1 MTNYLAIPVILSIIA
16 LFIAD
21 EKNEIFNRTIGKT
34 VTARDRTKV
43 RERLIELGKRSPEGY
58 ENFRIY
64 QLTLVVIPITLLLS
78 SAILGLISISSALL
92 LGSLTIAATLLLSE
106 RGLSQRVMRKRSAI
120 ESEFPAIIELLTLA
134 ISAGESPSSAVK
146 RISLRAHGY
155 LSNHL
160 RDVTQ
165 EVEAGGSFVHSLDRL
180 GRNLHSP
187 LVRRFVD
194 SLAISISRGTP
205 LVETLTHSVMESRN
219 SERIKLLNAS
229 GKAEI
234 SMMIPVIFLI
244 LPISILFA
252 MYPSIASLELFSS

>member
-1 MTNYLAIPVILSIIA
+1 MINYLAFPVILSIIA
-16 LFIAD
+16 LFVAD
-21 EKNEIFNRTIGKT
+21 EKNEIFYRAIGKT
-34 VTARDRTKV
+34 VTSQDRTKV
-43 RERLIELGKRSPEGY
+43 RERLVELGKTTPESY

-64 QLTLVVIPITLLLS
+64 QLTISLIPIALILS
-78 SAILGLISISSALL
+78 AAIFGSVSIFTAVLLGLIVIASI
-92 LGSLTIAATLLLSE
+92 LLLSE
-106 RGLSQRVMRKRSAI
+106 RGLSQRVIRKRSAI

-146 RISLRAHGY
+146 RISLRAHGH

-160 RDVTQ
+160 RDVTR
-165 EVEAGGSFVHSLDRL
+165 EVEAGGSFVYSLDRL

-194 SLAISISRGTP
+194 SLAISLSRGTP

-219 SERIKLLNAS
+219 AERIKLLSAS

-234 SMMIPVIFLI
+234 SMMIPVVFLI

-252 MYPSIASLELFSS
+252 MYPSIASLELFGS